1 MLSAKDPRLSSRA
14 NSKSHHRHH
23 LAPTKVKER
32 DDKTD
37 PKAYPSAAAAT
48 KPRRELLSR
57 PTGLD
62 FYENNRVASL
72 VASASHSCPKLT
84 AKQKMD
90 QLRARADDMERQI
103 VQMRNQINRLD
114 QRAYDLQ
121 AAAMEEVIASL
132 QRAVNRL
139 SRKIQNAEIRGQFSD
154 LNDEQEALERA
165 FGDDFDYEYLDDD
178 DDDDEVDG
186 YFDDDDDDEEFD
198 GWY

>member
-14 NSKSHHRHH
+14 NSRSHHRHH
-23 LAPTKVKER
+23 ASTKSKDREDR
-32 DDKTD
+32 SD
-37 PKAYPSAAAAT
+37 PRAYPPSAVVT
-48 KPRRELLSR
+48 KPRR
-57 PTGLD
+57 PTGLE

-72 VASASHSCPKLT
+72 IASASHPCRKLT

-114 QRAYDLQ
+114 QKAYDRQ
-121 AAAMEEVIASL
+121 ASAMEEVIASL
-132 QRAVNRL
+132 QRSVNRL
-139 SRKIQNAEIRGQFSD
+139 SRKIRNAEIRGQFSD
-154 LNDEQEALERA
+154 LNDEQEAFERA

-178 DDDDEVDG
+178 DEDDDEVD
-186 YFDDDDDDEEFD
+186 YFEDDDDEEFD